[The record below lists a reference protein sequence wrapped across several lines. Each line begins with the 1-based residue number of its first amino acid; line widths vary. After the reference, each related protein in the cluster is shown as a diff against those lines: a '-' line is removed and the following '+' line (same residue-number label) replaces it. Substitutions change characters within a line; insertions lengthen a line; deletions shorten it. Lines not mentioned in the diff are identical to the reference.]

1 MYLKLLRLEA
11 KLTSRIFLPLM
22 GAVMALSGLA
32 MAAVQL
38 AGPDALIITGGPL
51 DTGSA
56 PHNRLVSTLCG
67 LLALGAFLSMVGLM
81 ITAVVVT
88 IQRFYKN
95 LLGDEGYLMFA
106 LPATPAQHLAAK
118 LTVSVGWTFASL
130 VLVLALTAALVGSIP
145 VTLPD
150 GQTPLRLMLSALH
163 QGIPVPLW
171 QWYGIG
177 ALTFLAGVCNSYL
190 MLYLSMILGTR
201 LSVGRTGSRVGRC
214 VLIYVALR
222 ILVSSL
228 SGAAASLSGIA
239 AFETGFDPLSSLTE
253 ASLFLT
259 ASAGAVL
266 VLLIGCLVWFFVSRS
281 LLERRLDLA

>member
-32 MAAVQL
+32 MAAVRL

-51 DTGSA
+51 NTGAA
-56 PHNRLVSTLCG
+56 PHNKLVSTLCG

-130 VLVLALTAALVGSIP
+130 LLVLALAAALVGSIP
-145 VTLPD
+145 VRLP
-150 GQTPLRLMLSALH
+150 GGLTPLRLMLNALH
-163 QGIPVPLW
+163 EGIPVPLW
-171 QWYGIG
+171 QWYGVG
-177 ALTFLAGVCNSYL
+177 ALTFLAGVGNSYL
-190 MLYLSMILGTR
+190 MMYLSMILGAR

-214 VLIYVALR
+214 ILVYVALQ
-222 ILVSSL
+222 ILTSAL
-228 SGAAASLSGIA
+228 SGAAAGLADIT
-239 AFETGFDPLSSLTE
+239 AFETGFDPLGSLSE
-253 ASLFLT
+253 GSQFLT

-266 VLLIGCLVWFFVSRS
+266 VLLLGCLVWFFASRS
-281 LLERRLDLA
+281 LLERRLDLT

>member
-177 ALTFLAGVCNSYL
+177 ALTFLAGGLQQLPDAVPEHDPRDAA
-190 MLYLSMILGTR
+190 LGGAHR
-201 LSVGRTGSRVGRC
+201 QPGG
-214 VLIYVALR
+214 ALR
-222 ILVSSL
+222 ADLC
-228 SGAAASLSGIA
+228 GAA
-239 AFETGFDPLSSLTE
+239 DP
-253 ASLFLT
+253 
-259 ASAGAVL
+259 GL
-266 VLLIGCLVWFFVSRS
+266 VPLGGGGQPDRH
-281 LLERRLDLA
+281 RRLRDRL